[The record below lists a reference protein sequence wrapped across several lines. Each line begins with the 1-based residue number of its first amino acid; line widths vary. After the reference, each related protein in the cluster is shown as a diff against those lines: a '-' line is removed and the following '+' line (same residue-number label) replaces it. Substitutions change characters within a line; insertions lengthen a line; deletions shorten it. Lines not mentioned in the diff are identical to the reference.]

1 MAALT
6 SAAARLIPERLERP
20 LRSPSFRRLA
30 LGKSI
35 SYLGDWLMVAVLVGW
50 VYQST
55 SSVAQVALLMAVRLV
70 PPIVDRLPRR
80 RVLVWSE
87 AACAATIAGALV
99 GVVVDSRPTVFAFVG
114 LCGLVSMVS
123 TVAGNALIP
132 MVVEQDELAAANGIH
147 AVGQEAAMA
156 LGAVAGGL
164 TLALGGAAAGLA
176 ANLASYGIAL
186 VLFSR
191 IRVAEEPG
199 VQAGGRRA
207 GLIDGLRYVLGQR
220 ALAVVVGSFALG
232 TLATG
237 LVNATLPKFTT
248 GLGLGASGYGWALAA
263 LACGMIA
270 GETVTGAIAER
281 VEPRWLAAGLAAM
294 GCLFF
299 AFAWSGSVVGALLL
313 LAAFG
318 VANGFTEV
326 VMMTSI
332 HQQAEAAYEGR
343 VFGVGSTI
351 WRTTMLGAVAL
362 APVVDAVA
370 SPAQAITVAAGF
382 LFVGATVA
390 AARDRDGVSVKRRER
405 ASEAR
410 HRRRPAP
417 CARAPRAQQPRADR
431 TASPCERGSR
441 PARRGRAGRRDTS
454 GCSSGRRGR
463 RRRARSG
470 RATECSRR

>member
-1 MAALT
+1 M
-6 SAAARLIPERLERP
+6 PERLERP

-55 SSVAQVALLMAVRLV
+55 SSVAQVALLMAIRLV
-70 PPIVDRLPRR
+70 PPIVGGGLAASLVDRLPRQ

-99 GVVVDSRPTVFAFVG
+99 GVMAGSRPIVFAFVG

-132 MVVEQDELAAANGIH
+132 MTVEQDELAAANGIH

-164 TLALGGAAAGLA
+164 TLAFGGAAAGLA

-186 VLFSR
+186 FLFAR
-191 IRVAEEPG
+191 IRVADE
-199 VQAGGRRA
+199 GGRETSKRG
-207 GLIDGLRYVLGQR
+207 GLIDGLRYMLGRR
-220 ALAVVVGSFALG
+220 ALAVVVGGFALG

-270 GETVTGAIAER
+270 GEALTGAIAER
-281 VEPRWLAAGLAAM
+281 VEPRWLGAGLAAM

-299 AFAWSGSVVGALLL
+299 AFAWSGSIVIALLL
-313 LAAFG
+313 LTAFG

-326 VMMTSI
+326 VMMTAI
-332 HQQAEAAYEGR
+332 HQEADAGYQGR

-370 SPAQAITVAAGF
+370 SSAQAITVAAGF
-382 LFVGATVA
+382 LFVGAIVVQVTL
-390 AARDRDGVSVKRRER
+390 
-405 ASEAR
+405 
-410 HRRRPAP
+410 RPSP
-417 CARAPRAQQPRADR
+417 QPA
-431 TASPCERGSR
+431 TAT
-441 PARRGRAGRRDTS
+441 A
-454 GCSSGRRGR
+454 
-463 RRRARSG
+463 
-470 RATECSRR
+470 

>member
-1 MAALT
+1 M
-6 SAAARLIPERLERP
+6 PERLERP

-55 SSVAQVALLMAVRLV
+55 SSVAQVALLMAIRLV
-70 PPIVDRLPRR
+70 PPIVGGGLAASLVDRLPRQ

-87 AACAATIAGALV
+87 AACAATVAGALV
-99 GVVVDSRPTVFAFVG
+99 GVMAGSRPVVFALVG

-123 TVAGNALIP
+123 SVAGNALIP
-132 MVVEQDELAAANGIH
+132 MTVEQDELAAANGIH

-164 TLALGGAAAGLA
+164 TLALGGATAGLA

-186 VLFSR
+186 FLFLR
-191 IRVAEEPG
+191 IRVADE
-199 VQAGGRRA
+199 GGRQTNKRG
-207 GLIDGLRYVLGQR
+207 GLIDGLRYVLGRR
-220 ALAVVVGSFALG
+220 ALAVVVGGFALG

-237 LVNATLPKFTT
+237 LVNATLPKFTA

-270 GETVTGAIAER
+270 GEALTGAIAER
-281 VEPRWLAAGLAAM
+281 VEPRWLGAGLAAM

-299 AFAWSGSVVGALLL
+299 AFAWSGSTLIALILL
-313 LAAFG
+313 TAFG

-326 VMMTSI
+326 VMMTAI
-332 HQQAEAAYEGR
+332 HQEADASYQGR

-382 LFVGATVA
+382 LLVGAIVVQVTL
-390 AARDRDGVSVKRRER
+390 
-405 ASEAR
+405 
-410 HRRRPAP
+410 RPSP
-417 CARAPRAQQPRADR
+417 Q
-431 TASPCERGSR
+431 TA
-441 PARRGRAGRRDTS
+441 T
-454 GCSSGRRGR
+454 
-463 RRRARSG
+463 
-470 RATECSRR
+470 ATA

>member
-1 MAALT
+1 L
-6 SAAARLIPERLERP
+6 LPERLERP
-20 LRSPSFRRLA
+20 LRSPSFRKLA

-55 SSVAQVALLMAVRLV
+55 SSVSQVALLMAIRLV
-70 PPIVDRLPRR
+70 PPIVGGGLAASLVDRLPRQ

-87 AACAATIAGALV
+87 AACAATIAGALL
-99 GVVVDSRPTVFAFVG
+99 GVMAGSRPVVFAFVG

-123 TVAGNALIP
+123 TVAGSALIP
-132 MVVEQDELAAANGIH
+132 MTVEQDELPAANGIH
-147 AVGQEAAMA
+147 AIGQEAAMA

-164 TLALGGAAAGLA
+164 TLAFGGAAAGLA
-176 ANLASYGIAL
+176 ANLISYGIAL
-186 VLFSR
+186 LLFAR
-191 IRVAEEPG
+191 IRVADVG
-199 VQAGGRRA
+199 GGRMSKRG
-207 GLIDGLRYVLGQR
+207 GLIDGLRYVLGRR
-220 ALAVVVGSFALG
+220 ALTVVVGGFALA

-237 LVNATLPKFTT
+237 LVNATLPKFTS

-270 GETVTGAIAER
+270 GEALTGAIAER
-281 VEPRWLAAGLAAM
+281 VEPRWLGAGLAAM

-299 AFAWSGSVVGALLL
+299 AFAWSGSPLIALVLL
-313 LAAFG
+313 TAFG

-326 VMMTSI
+326 VMMTAI
-332 HQQAEAAYEGR
+332 HQEADATYQGR

-382 LFVGATVA
+382 LFVGAIVVQVTL
-390 AARDRDGVSVKRRER
+390 RQSP
-405 ASEAR
+405 
-410 HRRRPAP
+410 RPA
-417 CARAPRAQQPRADR
+417 
-431 TASPCERGSR
+431 TAT
-441 PARRGRAGRRDTS
+441 A
-454 GCSSGRRGR
+454 
-463 RRRARSG
+463 
-470 RATECSRR
+470 